1 MIRKLYRTFA
11 RLPLAL
17 RAYLLLIS
25 LAGVGGCGWWAARV
39 YRLEAAI
46 REIERVGGS
55 VHRQGAGPGWVPSW
69 ARGFWSDVGLDDV
82 TYVDLQEGQFRG
94 ERVGIPL

>member
-39 YRLEAAI
+39 
-46 REIERVGGS
+46 
-55 VHRQGAGPGWVPSW
+55 
-69 ARGFWSDVGLDDV
+69 
-82 TYVDLQEGQFRG
+82 
-94 ERVGIPL
+94 